1 MQDDTP
7 IAVFDWYAATINET
21 PLQVETELSR
31 LLGAFP
37 KRARGLHGYPNGTD
51 FVRDGDTIAKMI
63 WGGQQSPHVWASG
76 VDAREFAALLRS
88 RWPKHYVTRVD
99 VAYDF
104 VDGQPWDELY
114 AHAVFVAD
122 TLSSGEPRRR
132 PLKLA
137 TLGDWVRKD
146 EGFPGGRTLYVGSM
160 KSPVLAR
167 LYEKGKQMR
176 NLHPDQLDKYP
187 EGWVR
192 LELQVRPEGDARY
205 EVATL
210 EPAAI
215 WGTSQWARSLHDR
228 VFGSSLSSVLMAAHR
243 PSDDERALRFLL
255 RQYGPLLRRKA
266 ALLTSDDTA
275 AGRLGAW
282 SELGVQLGLSLGA
295 IEENFSTG
303 FFVNK
308 S

>member
-1 MQDDTP
+1 MQNDTP
-7 IAVFDWYAATINET
+7 IAVFDWYAVTINET
-21 PLQVETELSR
+21 ALKVESRLSE

-51 FVRDGDTIAKMI
+51 FVRDGDVVVKMI
-63 WGGQQSPHVWASG
+63 WGGSQSPHAWASG
-76 VDAREFAALLRS
+76 VDAREFAALVRAE
-88 RWPKHYVTRVD
+88 WPKHYVTRVD

-104 VDGQPWDELY
+104 VDGDPWDQLY
-114 AHAVFVAD
+114 QEAVHVAD
-122 TLSSGEPRRR
+122 TLPTGELRRK

-146 EGFPGGRTLYVGSM
+146 EGYPGGRTLYVGSM

-176 NLHPDQLDKYP
+176 NLYPDQLDKYP

-192 LELQVRPEGDARY
+192 LELQVRPEGEARY

-215 WGTSQWARSLHDR
+215 WGTSAWARALHDR
-228 VFGSSLSSVLMAAHR
+228 VFGSTLSAVLMAAHR

-255 RQYGPLLRRKA
+255 RQYGPLLRRQA
-266 ALLTSDDTA
+266 ALLTADDTA

-282 SELGVQLGLSLGA
+282 SELGVQLGLKLGA
-295 IEENFSTG
+295 IEDTFSTD
-303 FFVNK
+303 FFR
-308 S
+308 SES